1 MVEPLE
7 GTRVTQEQQ
16 LRLGWGH
23 CSQQCEQVSLEAG
36 ALLAEAVRCR
46 YTVLVGQHT
55 PVPETSLL
63 TGDNGDTGAA
73 GLRGCPPR
81 WVGALRGA
89 HAVQH
94 LLECSAVHRLPSSID
109 PGLSY
114 LNEPWPRASA
124 RKTFHLTSA
133 IRAVTQR
140 QGRSSAAV
148 MNVLTPLC
156 AALGLPG
163 CLWRRM
169 ADPGP
174 AYPQHLF
181 AGAFQIQR
189 RNISSR
195 KVCGNAALAVGTG
208 PVGAV
213 PGSQEPGQA
222 GRGAALQGQC
232 EGGTGMRAAFGACGR
247 TRLCPSS
254 LRVTWGFFS
263 SSPAV
268 PSCAASPASLQVVLV
283 VPTCCWRVPE
293 ISLSLC

>member
-1 MVEPLE
+1 M
-7 GTRVTQEQQ
+7 
-16 LRLGWGH
+16 
-23 CSQQCEQVSLEAG
+23 
-36 ALLAEAVRCR
+36 
-46 YTVLVGQHT
+46 
-55 PVPETSLL
+55 
-63 TGDNGDTGAA
+63 
-73 GLRGCPPR
+73 
-81 WVGALRGA
+81 
-89 HAVQH
+89 QH

-148 MNVLTPLC
+148 MNVLIPLC
-156 AALGLPG
+156 AALGLHG

-181 AGAFQIQR
+181 AGTFQIQR

-208 PVGAV
+208 PVDAV

-232 EGGTGMRAAFGACGR
+232 EGGTGMRRSVPVAGHGSAHLPSVKPGASSAPPQPCRPVLLAPSPCRSCLWSQPAAGECQRFHCLSANGCGH
-247 TRLCPSS
+247 
-254 LRVTWGFFS
+254 
-263 SSPAV
+263 
-268 PSCAASPASLQVVLV
+268 
-283 VPTCCWRVPE
+283 
-293 ISLSLC
+293 